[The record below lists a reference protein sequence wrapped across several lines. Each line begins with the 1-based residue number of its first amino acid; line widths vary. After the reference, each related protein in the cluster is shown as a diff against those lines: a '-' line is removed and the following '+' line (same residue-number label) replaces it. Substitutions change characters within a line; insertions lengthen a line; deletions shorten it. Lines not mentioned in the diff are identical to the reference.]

1 MLIARE
7 YYNRVHY
14 PNRNEKIFKTGR
26 TSIWILSALSFLTS
40 KVTQL
45 KKYDPRVIVM
55 NELGKDYSIE
65 PLKVNLFKFIT
76 ANNTCVVLRR
86 ILSTRLTHFELC
98 KRNLLHNKEQELKL
112 RQFGIWRR
120 NCSVLYLVILS
131 DRTKYEL

>member
-1 MLIARE
+1 
-7 YYNRVHY
+7 
-14 PNRNEKIFKTGR
+14 
-26 TSIWILSALSFLTS
+26 
-40 KVTQL
+40 L

-98 KRNLLHNKEQELKL
+98 KRNLLQGTRIKIKTIWYLKKKL
-112 RQFGIWRR
+112 FCFVFSHFI
-120 NCSVLYLVILS
+120 
-131 DRTKYEL
+131 